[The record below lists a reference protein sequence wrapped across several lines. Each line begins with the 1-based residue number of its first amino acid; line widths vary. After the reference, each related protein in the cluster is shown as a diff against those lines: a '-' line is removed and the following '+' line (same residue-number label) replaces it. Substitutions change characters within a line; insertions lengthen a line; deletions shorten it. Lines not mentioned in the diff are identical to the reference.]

1 MTGIE
6 TPSGWVRNGDAFV
19 REFAFPSFALAG
31 EFVAKIGRIADEVDH
46 HPEVALRY
54 PGIVTVH
61 TTSHD
66 VGTVTA
72 RDLRLVVLI
81 EAAA

>member
-19 REFAFPSFALAG
+19 REFSFPSFVLAS
-31 EFVAKIGRIADEVDH
+31 EFVARIGRIADEVDH

-66 VGTVTA
+66 AGTVTS
-72 RDLRLVVLI
+72 RDLRLASLI

>member
-6 TPSGWVRNGDAFV
+6 TPSGWARIDDAFV
-19 REFAFPSFALAG
+19 REFSFPSFAIAG
-31 EFVAKIGRIADEVDH
+31 EFVARIGRIADEVDH
-46 HPEVALRY
+46 HPEVALRH
-54 PGIVTVH
+54 PGVVTVH

-72 RDLRLVVLI
+72 RDARLAALI
-81 EAAA
+81 EAAV